1 MAIPDPVYLY
11 HITHVD
17 NLAGILRS
25 GGLLANNRVP
35 PGSYIDISHET
46 IQARRHTKPVPCGP
60 GGCLHDYAPFYLGRK
75 SPMLYA
81 IHKGSVAGYEQ
92 GQEPVIYLVSTA
104 AKVTEMGLPF
114 VFTDG
119 HATRDFTDFYDD
131 LSHLD
136 EVDWDVLVARYWFA
150 NDDDPDRS
158 RRRQAEFLIYEMA
171 PWGMMVGI
179 GVKTEATKIKVEAAL
194 VASGLTHEV
203 KVKVLPRWYY

>member
-1 MAIPDPVYLY
+1 MSIPDPVYLY

-17 NLAGILRS
+17 NLSGILQS

-35 PGSYIDISHET
+35 EDSYIDISHET

-75 SPMLYA
+75 SPMLFA

-92 GQEPVIYLVSTA
+92 GEEPVIYLVSTI
-104 AKVTEMGLPF
+104 AKVVEADLGF

-131 LSHLD
+131 LGQLD
-136 EVDWDVLVARYWFA
+136 EVDWEVLNAKYWFA

-158 RRRQAEFLIYEMA
+158 RRRQAEFLVHGMA
-171 PWGMMVGI
+171 PWEIMVGI
-179 GVKTEATKIKVEAAL
+179 AVKTEAIKEKVEEILA
-194 VASGLTHEV
+194 ASGLAQGI
-203 KVKVLPRWYY
+203 KVKVLPHWYY